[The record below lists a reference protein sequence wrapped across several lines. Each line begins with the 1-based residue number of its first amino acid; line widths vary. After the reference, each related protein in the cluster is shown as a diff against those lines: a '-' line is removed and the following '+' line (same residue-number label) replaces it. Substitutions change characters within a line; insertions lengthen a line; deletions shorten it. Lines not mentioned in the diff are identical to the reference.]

1 MFVVFSW
8 SPCFFRCWSLKR
20 GKHSV
25 TCHPVPGPKG
35 YPIDPQ
41 KEVTLLPATVNFS
54 APQTSRAKNI
64 HGSIKITS
72 AIFQGVIIKSKT
84 PGNSRFSSSPPT
96 ATCNMSLVPVTV
108 IAPSSAMSPKCSSN
122 MKWTIAEIASAADL
136 DMWHVLPWL
145 GVSAKRGIWCIC
157 SIWQL
162 HLIYIYI
169 LNIHKPGIW
178 GCPSLRQ
185 THYFSQCV
193 PWKFPPNVQGNT
205 CRAPDHK
212 CRSVCIHV

>member
-1 MFVVFSW
+1 MIIPLAMIPGHSEGTIIYPNEWVMMWPTCLLFFHDRRVFFGVGPW
-8 SPCFFRCWSLKR
+8 KR

-64 HGSIKITS
+64 HGSIKIPS

-108 IAPSSAMSPKCSSN
+108 IAPSSAMRSEERRVGK
-122 MKWTIAEIASAADL
+122 E
-136 DMWHVLPWL
+136 
-145 GVSAKRGIWCIC
+145 
-157 SIWQL
+157 
-162 HLIYIYI
+162 
-169 LNIHKPGIW
+169 
-178 GCPSLRQ
+178 
-185 THYFSQCV
+185 
-193 PWKFPPNVQGNT
+193 
-205 CRAPDHK
+205 
-212 CRSVCIHV
+212 CRSRWSPYH